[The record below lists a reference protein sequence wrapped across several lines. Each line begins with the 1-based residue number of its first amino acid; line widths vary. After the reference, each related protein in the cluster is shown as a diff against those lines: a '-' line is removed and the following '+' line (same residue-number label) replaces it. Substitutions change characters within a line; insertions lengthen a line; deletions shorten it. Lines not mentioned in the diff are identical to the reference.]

1 VAPWPTCSTF
11 RDVVHTERGTHGRE
25 LANVAARQHGVVA
38 LWQLIGLGLTG
49 ELVRQW
55 VAKGRLHTVH
65 RGVYAVGH
73 PLLTLKGRLMAAVLA
88 CGPGASVSHRT
99 AAMVRRLLDDS
110 RTVIDVA
117 AASNRRSR
125 PGIQFHRVRHLH
137 PSDVTEI
144 DGIPVTSVARTLL
157 DIASLVPQRRLVH
170 ALECAEKAREFDMF
184 EIEALLRRCQGHRGA
199 KPLQRALRAIEPEAQ
214 HAHEGLERA
223 FIAFCS
229 ARHIEAPVM
238 NAVVEGFTVDALW
251 AKAKL
256 IVELDSWKHHRGRRA
271 FEEDRRRDAVLAL
284 AGYQPLRVTHR
295 WLTRDPGSLEL
306 TIRRLLAEDGP
317 PAAA

>member
-1 VAPWPTCSTF
+1 VRSRYTRRENVAPWPTCSTF
-11 RDVVHTERGTHGRE
+11 RDAVHTERGTRDRE

-184 EIEALLRRCQGHRGA
+184 RSRRCCEGA
-199 KPLQRALRAIEPEAQ
+199 KATAAPSHCNGHSGRSSRKHSTRTRGSSAPSSP
-214 HAHEGLERA
+214 
-223 FIAFCS
+223 S
-229 ARHIEAPVM
+229 ARRA
-238 NAVVEGFTVDALW
+238 T
-251 AKAKL
+251 
-256 IVELDSWKHHRGRRA
+256 SRR
-271 FEEDRRRDAVLAL
+271 
-284 AGYQPLRVTHR
+284 P
-295 WLTRDPGSLEL
+295 S
-306 TIRRLLAEDGP
+306 
-317 PAAA
+317 